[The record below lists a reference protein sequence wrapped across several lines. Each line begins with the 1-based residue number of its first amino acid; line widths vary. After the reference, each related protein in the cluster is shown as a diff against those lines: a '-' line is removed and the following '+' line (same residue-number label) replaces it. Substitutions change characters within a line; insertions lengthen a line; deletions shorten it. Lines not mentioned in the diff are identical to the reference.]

1 MRQSYLVK
9 KRLFD
14 LVCATVGLLLASP
27 LFLFISLW
35 IKLDSRGPIFF
46 RQRRV
51 GLNGRH
57 FWICKFRTMV
67 HDAPRRGKEI
77 TVSGDPRI
85 TRAGRFLR
93 KYKLDELPQLFNVI
107 RGEMSLVG
115 PRPEV
120 PRYVELYDQQ
130 QKQVLSMLPGV
141 TDEASIRYRN
151 ENELLGGREDA
162 EKIYIEVVM
171 PDKLRLNLAY
181 MEEAS
186 MKKDIAI
193 LFRTLLAIAGLDK
206 KSHEE
211 LGRR

>member
-9 KRLFD
+9 KRMFD

>member
-9 KRLFD
+9 KRMFD
-14 LVCATVGLLLASP
+14 LVCATVGVLLASP
-27 LFLFISLW
+27 LFLLIWLW